1 MNGGRNY
8 NGPKVTV
15 VAPRAGN
22 DASAAGQML
31 ERLEDPVLLD
41 ERSLVSDNAS
51 GADHQQERPWTAGW
65 IVGFIDGEGTF
76 GVSIYRN
83 RATSAGWQVRPEFV
97 VTQGERSV
105 SALREL
111 QAFFGCGEV
120 YVNRRHDNHRE
131 HVYRYC
137 VRRLADL
144 ERTIIPFFEAN
155 QLRTAK
161 RTDFER
167 FAEAVRL
174 MRRGEH
180 LSPSGMRRVAE
191 IAQSMNRRKPSV
203 FLESSETIRQPSR
216 PPG

>member
-1 MNGGRNY
+1 VSNNV

-15 VAPRAGN
+15 VAPHAGN
-22 DASAAGQML
+22 SVSEAGYML
-31 ERLEDPVLLD
+31 EHLVDPALLD
-41 ERSLVSDNAS
+41 GQKPVSDNAT
-51 GADHQQERPWTAGW
+51 GADNQQERPWTAGW
-65 IVGFIDGEGTF
+65 ITGFIDGEGTF
-76 GVSIYRN
+76 SVSIYRN

-105 SALREL
+105 SVLREL

-120 YVNRRHDNHRE
+120 YINRRHDNHRE

-144 ERTIIPFFEAN
+144 KTTIIPFFQAN

-167 FAEAVRL
+167 FAEVVR
-174 MRRGEH
+174 MMDRREH
-180 LSPSGMRRVAE
+180 LTPSGMRRVAE
-191 IAQSMNRRKPSV
+191 VAQSMNRRKPSV

-216 PPG
+216 EG